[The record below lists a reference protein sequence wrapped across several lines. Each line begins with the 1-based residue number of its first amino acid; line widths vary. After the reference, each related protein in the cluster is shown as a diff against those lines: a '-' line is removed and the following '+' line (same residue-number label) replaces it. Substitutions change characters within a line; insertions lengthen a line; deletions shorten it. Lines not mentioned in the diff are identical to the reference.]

1 MCSYHNTGNTCLFC
15 LWVLCTVKYG
25 GTAVSS
31 STSCSYPC
39 YYRNHLKKARWRSRR
54 CCNLNLPSI
63 HPYTQLTLSRFQINC
78 VCDDIFQFHEFQLGC
93 FDCNPAVRA
102 DFDPFP
108 LITTSCCWLLGVSDD
123 CWRLLEHTN
132 FLIPSR
138 AQHTKHRR
146 GNNTHPHH
154 KRGHNSNTRGCNC
167 NCNCNHCR
175 LPLMCGYTHERNTG
189 CVYLNRP
196 HANDT
201 SPYDLS
207 VC

>member
-15 LWVLCTVKYG
+15 WWVLCTVKYG

-54 CCNLNLPSI
+54 CCNLNLPSV
-63 HPYTQLTLSRFQINC
+63 HPHNTQLTLSRFQINC

-108 LITTSCCWLLGVSDD
+108 LITTSCCWLLGVS
-123 CWRLLEHTN
+123 WRLLMIARAHQLPDSRPVHNTQNTEDATTHTRTQE
-132 FLIPSR
+132 STT
-138 AQHTKHRR
+138 AA
-146 GNNTHPHH
+146 
-154 KRGHNSNTRGCNC
+154 TRGVVIVTTAD
-167 NCNCNHCR
+167 CR
-175 LPLMCGYTHERNTG
+175 WCGYKHERNTG
-189 CVYLNRP
+189 CVYLYRP